1 MVTRTMLWTCFAQ
14 GHWRI
19 SWEHW
24 CLREGASW
32 LVLRVNGR
40 VCLPQNK
47 NSFHNFIEILFE
59 KKDLQQKLSLSI
71 YIKGWNLSVYTVEL
85 TVFIQPTFSFISPSI
100 NSRDDPGSAIVH
112 GSSWH
117 LTSPWCRLLFSSEH
131 RRVMWQTKGNFYCQK
146 PDVADWKRPVVVE
159 NRTMNE
165 SCSIISDK
173 HKSI

>member
-1 MVTRTMLWTCFAQ
+1 MNLLCTGAFENLLGALVSQRRGFMTCLESEGEGVSSPEQELFSQFYWNFVWKKGFA
-14 GHWRI
+14 
-19 SWEHW
+19 
-24 CLREGASW
+24 A
-32 LVLRVNGR
+32 
-40 VCLPQNK
+40 K
-47 NSFHNFIEILFE
+47 N
-59 KKDLQQKLSLSI
+59 LSL

-131 RRVMWQTKGNFYCQK
+131 RRVMWQTKGNFYCKK

>member
-1 MVTRTMLWTCFAQ
+1 MNLLCTVAFENLLGALASQRRGFMA
-14 GHWRI
+14 
-19 SWEHW
+19 
-24 CLREGASW
+24 CLESEGEGVSPPEQELFSQFYW
-32 LVLRVNGR
+32 
-40 VCLPQNK
+40 
-47 NSFHNFIEILFE
+47 NFVW
-59 KKDLQQKLSLSI
+59 KKGFTAKTLSLSLS
-71 YIKGWNLSVYTVEL
+71 IKGWNLSVYTVEL

-100 NSRDDPGSAIVH
+100 NSRDDPGPAIIH

-131 RRVMWQTKGNFYCQK
+131 RRVMWQTKGNFYCKK
-146 PDVADWKRPVVVE
+146 PDVADWKRPAVVE